1 MAKQKLKGIK
11 SAYLQH
17 DILKIV
23 FIGKDQEEIPVS
35 IPTIGY
41 LNRRDNEKKRIISD
55 NDYNNDYIESVIEQ
69 TWLLA
74 RNICNMS
81 QGDLYCIFGELSKSK
96 IFEKYTAK
104 DAMTLV
110 ARHMDKNGG
119 WAKHYEKITK

>member
-1 MAKQKLKGIK
+1 MENQKLTGIK
-11 SAYLQH
+11 KAYLQY

-23 FIGKDQEEIPVS
+23 FTGKDHEEIPVS

-41 LNRRDNEKKRIISD
+41 LNKRDDERKRIISD
-55 NDYNNDYIESVIEQ
+55 DDYIESVIEQ